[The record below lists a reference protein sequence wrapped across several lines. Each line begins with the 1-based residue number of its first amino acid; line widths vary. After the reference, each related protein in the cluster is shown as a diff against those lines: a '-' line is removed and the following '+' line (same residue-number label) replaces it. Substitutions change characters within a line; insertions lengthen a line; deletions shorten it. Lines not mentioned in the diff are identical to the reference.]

1 MRAYRARGGESGNV
15 RDRERNVRDRERN
28 VRDRERNTVYTY
40 VSNIV
45 AYPGHI
51 GRTWLESEAKYNWDY

>member
-1 MRAYRARGGESGNV
+1 MRAYRARGGESG
-15 RDRERNVRDRERN
+15 NVRDRERN

>member
-15 RDRERNVRDRERN
+15 RDRERS
-28 VRDRERNTVYTY
+28 TVYTY
-40 VSNIV
+40 VCNIV
-45 AYPGHI
+45 AYPGYI

>member
-1 MRAYRARGGESGNV
+1 MCAYRARGGESGNV

-28 VRDRERNTVYTY
+28 TVYTY
-40 VSNIV
+40 VCNIV